1 MSKDLLYPLR
11 CLHGRVHQWNENR
24 IQAQQLRKNL
34 SKSDSIRAIIPGTPM
49 HLNLGDSAIA
59 LAQAAF
65 IQKCGFSAD
74 RVLEI
79 SFSEYHRYHK
89 QIRKAICETDLIAQ
103 LGGGNIGS
111 QWKREEDFHRQ
122 VVKDFPN
129 NSMLIF
135 PQTIYYSATE
145 SGQAEKQASVPIYNG
160 RKNLTI
166 VAREQ
171 TSYRIMTSL
180 YPDTTVLLTPDIVLS
195 ATMDTFGV
203 KPQARSGILLC
214 MRSDA
219 ERSMSDDTRASIE
232 RAVAAT
238 ENSFRYMDMYSD
250 CPVTKENRLDC
261 VRKKMEE
268 FTAAKLVIT
277 DRLHGMVF
285 AAITETPCIVFS
297 NYNHK
302 VRGTYEW
309 IKHLPYIRYAER
321 AEEVEKYLPELLTM
335 DDCKYDNTP
344 LLPYF
349 EKLSDIIKAP
359 LCDGQSD

>member
-11 CLHGRVHQWNENR
+11 CLHGRIYEWNETR
-24 IQAQQLRKNL
+24 KQGQQLQKYL
-34 SKSDSIRAIIPGTPM
+34 LKSDGVRAIIPGTPL

-65 IQKCGFSAD
+65 LQKCGFSAD

-79 SFSEYHRYHK
+79 SFQEYSRYHK
-89 QIRKAICETDLIAQ
+89 QIQKAIRKTDLITQ
-103 LGGGNIGS
+103 LGGGNMGS
-111 QWKREEDFHRQ
+111 QWKEEEDFHRQ
-122 VVKDFPN
+122 VVKDFPSN
-129 NSMLIF
+129 PMFIF
-135 PQTIYYSATE
+135 PQTIHYSSTE
-145 SGQAEKQASVPIYNG
+145 SGEAEKQASVSVYNG

-171 TSYRIMTSL
+171 TSYGIMSSL
-180 YPDTTVLLTPDIVLS
+180 YPDTPVLLTPDIVLS

-203 KPQARSGILLC
+203 KPQPRSGVLLC

-219 ERSMSDDTRASIE
+219 ERSMSDDTRTSIE
-232 RAVAAT
+232 HAVEVT
-238 ENSFRYMDMYSD
+238 ENPFRYMDMYSD
-250 CPVTKENRLDC
+250 CPVTKENRTDC
-261 VRKKMEE
+261 VRRKMEE
-268 FTAAKLVIT
+268 FAAAKLVIT

-309 IKHLPYIRYAER
+309 IKQLPYIRYAES
-321 AEEVEKYLPELLTM
+321 AEDVEKYLPELLAM
-335 DDCKYDNTP
+335 KNCKYDNAP

-349 EKLSDIIKAP
+349 EKLAMVVKEIA
-359 LCDGQSD
+359 QN